1 MRVKLTQVLILAVV
15 VSIVIILT
23 LYIKGIGTGS
33 SIGIY
38 EPNMGL
44 GGFRIMV
51 PIFSNGSNIPS
62 SYACNGVNF
71 TASFP
76 VIISNIPTGTKALMV
91 VMIDIDA
98 NMFIHWALIDTPPV
112 NYIPPNL
119 PHLSNTSFGYQL
131 INDFG
136 NVGFN
141 GPCPP
146 SRHMYVVIVY
156 ALDSRLG
163 VTGGKYTYAQLV
175 NLIKGHVLAT
185 STWIGYYG

>member
-15 VSIVIILT
+15 VLVAIILT
-23 LYIKGIGTGS
+23 LYVKGTRTGS
-33 SIGIY
+33 STGIY

-76 VIISNIPTGTKALMV
+76 VIISNIPTGTKVLMV
-91 VMIDIDA
+91 VMIDVDA
-98 NMFIHWALIDTPPV
+98 NMFIHWVLIDAPPV

-119 PHLSNTSFGYQL
+119 PHLSISRWRFLALHG
-131 INDFG
+131 
-136 NVGFN
+136 
-141 GPCPP
+141 
-146 SRHMYVVIVY
+146 SRHLPLNGLPGPPHRSGSSTVARGSQPLRVSETQGNQLK
-156 ALDSRLG
+156 ALRL
-163 VTGGKYTYAQLV
+163 
-175 NLIKGHVLAT
+175 VL
-185 STWIGYYG
+185 

>member
-44 GGFRIMV
+44 GGFRITV
-51 PIFSNGSNIPS
+51 PIFGNGSNIPS

-76 VIISNIPTGTKALMV
+76 VIISNIPTGTKVLMV

-119 PHLSNTSFGYQL
+119 PFLSRWRFLALHGLPAIYLSTVSL
-131 INDFG
+131 
-136 NVGFN
+136 
-141 GPCPP
+141 GPLTAAAPALSPGVP
-146 SRHMYVVIVY
+146 SHYG
-156 ALDSRLG
+156 SRKPR
-163 VTGGKYTYAQLV
+163 VT
-175 NLIKGHVLAT
+175 IKGVGVSL
-185 STWIGYYG
+185 